1 MKNYELLHD
10 MAIECAKQDGVFYEY
25 MKGNIEENEFE
36 EFIEN
41 KMLELELQKDKTID
55 NEELIAELYF
65 LGAKAR
71 EYAELI
77 RNATMVRKIVSYCEN
92 IEKFIREK
100 NGNV

>member
-1 MKNYELLHD
+1 
-10 MAIECAKQDGVFYEY
+10 MAIECAKQDGIFYEY
-25 MKGNIEENEFE
+25 MNGNVEENEFE
-36 EFIEN
+36 QFIED
-41 KMLELELQKDKTID
+41 KMLELKQQKDKTID

-77 RNATMVRKIVSYCEN
+77 RNATMGRKIVSYCEN